1 LTSKTSRNKS
11 MNNKN
16 THTTAALF
24 FMTAFLGTALFAMT
38 QHDLLAMG
46 ISIVLAT
53 TFGLVALQSEK
64 SN

>member
-1 LTSKTSRNKS
+1 